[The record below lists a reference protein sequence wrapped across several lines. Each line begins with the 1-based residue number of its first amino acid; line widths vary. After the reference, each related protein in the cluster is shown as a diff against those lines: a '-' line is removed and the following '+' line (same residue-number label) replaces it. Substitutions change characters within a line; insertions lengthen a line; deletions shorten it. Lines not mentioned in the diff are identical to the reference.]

1 MPILINELVAN
12 VPDTTV
18 SQQQANPAE
27 NRMPVSQPEYELIK
41 TLALLEERKKRL
53 EFD

>member
-1 MPILINELVAN
+1 MLAN
-12 VPDTTV
+12 VPDATV
-18 SQQQANPAE
+18 PQQQVNPAE
-27 NRMPVSQPEYELIK
+27 DRMPVAQPEYELIK